1 MTAPDT
7 AAADVSPRLDV
18 CLVSM
23 PFAVLPRPSLALGLL
38 KAALER
44 EGIATRVVYPTLR
57 FAREI
62 GPARYHLFAQ
72 TLDVEFQAGEWVFAE
87 AAFPGAERN
96 VEDDEEYLRRIATA
110 PLYALRYDRHEDD
123 TRGHVVAA
131 LREARRAAAG
141 FVAETAREV
150 LALRPRI
157 VGCTSTFAQHAASL
171 ALLRR
176 IREIDPSIVTM
187 MGGGNCEGAM
197 GRATH
202 RSFPWVDFVVSGE
215 ADLLIAGLCLAILER
230 GREIPKEALATGVF
244 GPAHR
249 DGGGARL
256 RALSGHGN
264 GNGSVPRAVVQE
276 LDLLPV
282 PDFTDYFDALGASS
296 LAEMIRPGLP
306 LETSRGCWWGA
317 IRHCTFC
324 GLNGGSMAYRAK
336 APARVMD
343 EVRQLEER
351 YGISNFEAVDNILDM
366 GYFGSLLPALAADG
380 RERRIFYEVKPNLK
394 RAQVEMLRRAGIRWI
409 QPGIESLHSEVLR
422 RLDKGVQGWQNVQ
435 LLRWSRE
442 LGVRVGWNY
451 LWGLPDDEDGWY
463 ADMAAWLPAIEHL
476 QPPFSVVRI
485 RYDRFSVYHQR
496 PESYGLTLRP
506 VPAMGFIYPLPEA
519 ELAELS
525 YYFAADGRAEL
536 LDGSGRDGM
545 EGRPGT
551 RALRDG
557 VERWRQAFWRPS
569 PPLLSVADDGAALDV
584 RDTRS
589 CASAPRVRL
598 ASLDRAVY
606 LACEEAPLER
616 GLAAAAAKQAGTALG
631 ALGGMVDEGEV
642 AQVAERLK
650 RSGLVLPLDGRLVAL
665 GVRRPVPALPLRR
678 EFPGGTI
685 TDPAGPELQLPALL
699 ME

>member
-1 MTAPDT
+1 MTAPD
-7 AAADVSPRLDV
+7 AALAAGPHPTDV

-44 EGIATRVVYPTLR
+44 EGIETRVVYPTLR
-57 FAREI
+57 FARQI

-123 TRGHVVAA
+123 TRGRVVEA

-141 FVAETAREV
+141 FVEETAREI
-150 LALRPRI
+150 LALSPRI
-157 VGCTSTFAQHAASL
+157 VGCTSTFAQHVASL

-176 IREIDPSIVTM
+176 IREIDPSVVTL
-187 MGGGNCEGAM
+187 MGGGNCEGPM

-215 ADLLIAGLCLAILER
+215 ADLLIAGLCRAILER
-230 GREIPKEALATGVF
+230 GREIPKAELSEGVF

-249 DGGGARL
+249 NGGGSRL
-256 RALSGHGN
+256 RTLGNGNGN

-282 PDFTDYFDALGASS
+282 PDFTDYFDALRASS
-296 LAEMIRPGLP
+296 LAETIRPGLP

-351 YGISNFEAVDNILDM
+351 YGISSFEAVDNILDM
-366 GYFGSLLPALAADG
+366 GYFGSLLPELAADG

-394 RAQVEMLRRAGIRWI
+394 RPQVEMLRRAGIRWI

-435 LLRWSRE
+435 LLRWARE

-451 LWGLPDDEDGWY
+451 LWGLPDDDDAWY

-506 VPAMGFIYPLPEA
+506 VPAMRFVYPLPEA
-519 ELAELS
+519 DLAELS

-536 LDGSGRDGM
+536 LDGTERDGM

-551 RALRDG
+551 RSLRDG

-569 PPLLSVADDGAALDV
+569 PPLLSVADDGTTLDV

-589 CASAPRVRL
+589 SAATPLLRL
-598 ASLDRAVY
+598 TGLDRAVY

-616 GLAAAAAKQAGTALG
+616 GLAAAAAKKAAIP
-631 ALGGMVDEGEV
+631 VDEGEV
-642 AQVAERLK
+642 AAIAGRLK
-650 RSGLVLPLDGRLVAL
+650 RSLLVLPLDGRLVAL